1 MNNRLPPPIA
11 TCLLE
16 RLGPAYRKDS
26 LVGDLFEEYQQDR
39 TRAWYWRQVIVAI
52 CIGRA
57 MSLSRLLP
65 RVAASALLR
74 FLTEAA
80 GVVGAIALAQEFR
93 HTCAAGRMP
102 DFASIAA
109 LLAGIGLC
117 VSLGF
122 YISLCVGSAF
132 RRKSATRRSTPIKRL
147 LNVFAIT
154 ALSAG
159 TLTWAG
165 ATPRTPQHCTPEGSS
180 ATVPGYA
187 GLEGPVVGR

>member
-1 MNNRLPPPIA
+1 MTHRLPPLMA
-11 TCLLE
+11 TWLLE
-16 RLGPAYRKDS
+16 RLGPAYRKES

-57 MSLSRLLP
+57 MSLSGLLP
-65 RVAASALLR
+65 RVAASVLLR

-80 GVVGAIALAQEFR
+80 GVVGAIALSQQFR
-93 HTCAAGRMP
+93 RTCASGWIP

-109 LLAGIGLC
+109 LLAGIALC
-117 VSLGF
+117 ASLAF
-122 YISLCVGSAF
+122 YILLSVGSAF
-132 RRKSATRRSTPIKRL
+132 RGKSAPRRSTPIKRL
-147 LNVFAIT
+147 LNVFAMT

-165 ATPRTPQHCTPEGSS
+165 AAPHTPQQCTLQGNS
-180 ATVPGYA
+180 AIVPGYA
-187 GLEGPVVGR
+187 GLDGQVGGH